1 MSRATPR
8 TRLSRRLKLF
18 ARTVLHQITDAP
30 LTMEEVTRP
39 NTRRAYEALYRD
51 PRLLQ
56 EYLSPLR
63 LDFFREVADLCASL
77 RPARVI
83 DLGCGTGHV
92 LQALDDTWRSSGA
105 EPTASLYGIDYTL
118 SAIAQAKKVAPQGNW
133 VVGSIYTVCY
143 PSDFFDLILSTE
155 TFEHLEHPSQA
166 MAEVTRICRSGG
178 HVIMTVPDGEKD
190 DWEGH
195 VNFWT
200 MTTLGEFLSRWF
212 QVTEI
217 RRVDEGRVLMAFAS
231 KSL

>member
-1 MSRATPR
+1 M
-8 TRLSRRLKLF
+8 
-18 ARTVLHQITDAP
+18 
-30 LTMEEVTRP
+30 
-39 NTRRAYEALYRD
+39 
-51 PRLLQ
+51 
-56 EYLSPLR
+56 
-63 LDFFREVADLCASL
+63 
-77 RPARVI
+77 
-83 DLGCGTGHV
+83 
-92 LQALDDTWRSSGA
+92 
-105 EPTASLYGIDYTL
+105 
-118 SAIAQAKKVAPQGNW
+118 APQGNW